1 MLFALYSLGTWRTSS
16 FPPSHPPFFLSF
28 FILSFSCNFS
38 GICWCSSGLF
48 SLWHCLPFHMQCYF
62 FFNFRKFGIYLLFCF
77 FFYVGFYILSSSTV
91 LMLRILPV
99 FNIFNFTW
107 IFFTFFSIFI
117 VFLFHLL
124 FYLSSIVFISYC
136 YFFFVP
142 CIFGL
147 LFSFI
152 SNYFQTSYLNFSG
165 SDLHCFFYV
174 L

>member
-1 MLFALYSLGTWRTSS
+1 MLEPELECSWSYCKKRPQHTVALKMLI
-16 FPPSHPPFFLSF
+16 FFLSHVIFLEYVDVLLDYFLCDTVCLFICSVTF
-28 FILSFSCNFS
+28 FLILGNS
-38 GICWCSSGLF
+38 GFTFYSV
-48 SLWHCLPFHMQCYF
+48 
-62 FFNFRKFGIYLLFCF
+62 

-99 FNIFNFTW
+99 FNIFNFPW